1 MKSIIL
7 TGGGTAGH
15 VTPNLALISRLQ
27 KEGYTINYIGSKDG
41 MEKELITD
49 IGVNYYGIS
58 SGKLRRYF
66 DAKNFSDVFHVLKG
80 ISQATNIIRK
90 LKPDIIFSKGG
101 FVAVPVVVGGFL
113 NRVPVI
119 IHESDISPGL
129 ANKLAMPFAV
139 TVCTTFPEALSH
151 VKDNKGVLTGTP
163 IREQLFTGN
172 ADKGRTFC
180 GFDNNKPILL
190 IMGGSQGSVKINT
203 VLRQSLPQL
212 LKQYQIIHLC
222 GKNNIDNSLNNTK
235 GYKQFEYISSELKD
249 LFAAVDI
256 IVSRAGSNSICEF
269 LALKKPMLLIPLSK
283 AASRGDQILNAASFQ
298 KQGFASV
305 LEEEELSSETLINK
319 IDELY
324 TNRSQYISNMQKANV
339 ADGVDEVMKQIYK
352 YTK

>member
-41 MEKELITD
+41 MEKELITN

-90 LKPDIIFSKGG
+90 LKPDVIFSKGG

-256 IVSRAGSNSICEF
+256 IVSRSGSNSICEF

-305 LEEEELSSETLINK
+305 LEEEELTSYTLINK

-324 TNRSQYISNMQKANV
+324 TNRSQYISNMQKASA